1 MEIPNNNKGKNMAE
15 TTKSAWYERVP
26 KVELHLHLEGAIPLD
41 ALWQLVQKYGADPSV
56 TSLQSLRRKFQ
67 YKDFPH
73 FIETWIWKN
82 QFLREYDDFTFI
94 AEAVARNLARQNIRY
109 AEMFYSPSD
118 FFRHGLETQKLTAA
132 IRAGL
137 GRVKQVE
144 IGLILDFVRDRTTV
158 NAAKNL
164 SEVNDVKQLGVIG
177 VTIGGL
183 EHGYPPEPFADV
195 YEKARQLGFH
205 TSAHAG
211 EAAGPESI
219 RGAIH
224 SLKVE
229 RIGHGT
235 RAIEDDSLMAYLAQ
249 TQIPLEVCPLSNVR
263 TGVVKSIDV
272 HPVKEF
278 YKRGLMV
285 TISTDDPAM
294 FGNSLAE
301 EYQLLEERLVFS
313 RDDIRTLI
321 LNGIKA
327 SWLPKNR
334 KQTLINNFKIDV
346 NWLG

>member
-1 MEIPNNNKGKNMAE
+1 MSE
-15 TTKSAWYERVP
+15 TTKSTWYERVP

-41 ALWQLVQKYGADPSV
+41 ALYELVKKYGADPSV
-56 TSLQSLRRKFQ
+56 NSIRALERKFK

-73 FIETWIWKN
+73 FIETWVWKN

-94 AEAVARNLARQNIRY
+94 AEAVAKNLARQNIRY
-109 AEMFYSPSD
+109 AELFYTPSD
-118 FFRHGLETQKLTAA
+118 FFRHGLEVQKLTAA
-132 IRAGL
+132 IRTGM

-144 IGLILDFVRDRTTV
+144 TALILDFCRDRGSE
-158 NAAKNL
+158 NAARNL
-164 SEVNDVKQLGVIG
+164 EAVSEVKQLGVIG
-177 VTIGGL
+177 VGIGGS
-183 EHGYPPEPFADV
+183 EQNFPPEPFAV
-195 YEKARQLGFH
+195 IYEKARQLGFH
-205 TSAHAG
+205 TGAHAG
-211 EAAGPESI
+211 EAAGPDSI

-235 RAIEDDSLMAYLAQ
+235 RAIEDDRLMADLSQ
-249 TQIPLEVCPLSNVR
+249 TLIPLECCPLSNVR

-272 HPVKEF
+272 HPVREF

-285 TISTDDPAM
+285 TINTDDPAM

-301 EYQLLEERLVFS
+301 EYQLLEERLGFS

-327 SWLPKNR
+327 SWLPQNR
-334 KQTLINNFKIDV
+334 KQTMINNFKIDV